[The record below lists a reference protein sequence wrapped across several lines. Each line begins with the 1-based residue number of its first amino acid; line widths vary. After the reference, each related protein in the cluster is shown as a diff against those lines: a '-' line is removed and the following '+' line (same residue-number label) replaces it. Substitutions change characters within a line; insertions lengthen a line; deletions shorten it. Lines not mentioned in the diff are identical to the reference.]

1 MTDHGPSRDVQPPP
15 EASGWS
21 AAVLR
26 TANRLEPSGDP
37 SGVIYGTI
45 VAGSV
50 IALLSRHT
58 ATAER
63 LSFEVLGT
71 LLVYW
76 LAHGYC
82 RALSQR
88 YVHGTRLR
96 SAEVGSALAH
106 ELGILKGGVAPVA
119 VMVVAKLAGAEL
131 ETAVWIALWTT
142 VVLLFLA
149 GIVAGIRS
157 GARGPELALDGVV
170 GGLFGLALVLLKA
183 TLH

>member
-1 MTDHGPSRDVQPPP
+1 MTDHGPSRGVQPPP

-26 TANRLEPSGDP
+26 TASRIEPSGDP
-37 SGVIYGTI
+37 TGVIYGTI

-58 ATAER
+58 ETAER
-63 LSFEVLGT
+63 LGLEVLGT

-82 RALSQR
+82 EALSER

-96 SAEVGSALAH
+96 PAEVGHALVH

-119 VMVVAKLAGAEL
+119 VLVVAKLSGAEY
-131 ETAVWIALWTT
+131 ETAVWIAMGTT

-157 GARGPELALDGVV
+157 GARGPELALDGVI

-183 TLH
+183 GLH